1 MRFHD
6 SPPVTKSKKLS
17 IKLFGFYS
25 DEFIIPHLMIL
36 KRYSLFGVYI
46 VISRIGGIFMHE
58 YPKKVLI
65 SSGDIEN
72 ICNEFIQKNN
82 IEKRF
87 GFCLGIIL
95 PAWLSVF
102 ALFKDVWTTFDTVYV
117 TILIILTLG
126 TVILGYKVQKN
137 KVKSSIVDQIN
148 NKSYRDS
155 AYTAL
160 FIIARIRTDS
170 DGRKRI
176 QVLVQY
182 KEKWGCN
189 FLPYL
194 EIDKNLLLEQQE
206 DKLLN
211 GLADKLEVNSKD
223 LRIRHLEEA
232 KCYSIKISVPE
243 QEEKLFIHEFYTV
256 TLNRYLENGLLNRCK
271 WMNIDTLADDINT
284 VRHNSD
290 VVDNLMRIK
299 SRIVDSFVS
308 YDSLKKP
315 IKIIWNITSKCSFD
329 CAICATYCEQK
340 KELSEIEKSKVL
352 LAIMGMKD
360 SIKELN
366 FAGGDPLVSDDSKKI
381 IKYAI
386 EVMGKD
392 KISVTTTGKAI
403 GKLPEIDKIVFLNN
417 CILSLDTFDLD
428 FKGVRKSVDYNKK
441 NVRCSMEFRR
451 YMSKLRINVPIINT
465 DLSVEDIKKL
475 VEKINNIGPEE
486 VSLIRLMPVGRQSVK
501 EYPINYNAERFIN
514 IFKQDLNSNIQLHL
528 HCTLRCQYC
537 TEKNK
542 CTMLEQKIGIDCAG
556 NVFACCWAGYLNCE
570 LTDNPFWLGN
580 LLEKDLDEIVTGD
593 RALELLERCN
603 REKCSVFTY
612 YNMEF

>member
-1 MRFHD
+1 
-6 SPPVTKSKKLS
+6 
-17 IKLFGFYS
+17 
-25 DEFIIPHLMIL
+25 
-36 KRYSLFGVYI
+36 
-46 VISRIGGIFMHE
+46 MHE
-58 YPKKVLI
+58 YPNKVLI
-65 SSGDIEN
+65 SSRDIEA

-82 IEKRF
+82 IEKSF
-87 GFCLGIIL
+87 VFFLGIIL

-102 ALFKDVWTTFDTVYV
+102 ALFKDTWTTFDTVYV
-117 TILIILTLG
+117 TVLISLTLL
-126 TVILGYKVQKN
+126 TVILGYIVQKN
-137 KVKSSIVDQIN
+137 KVKTSIVEQIN

-182 KEKWGCN
+182 KDSWGCN

-194 EIDKNLLLEQQE
+194 EIDKNLSLEQQKT
-206 DKLLN
+206 KLLN
-211 GLADKLEVNSKD
+211 GLAEKLEIKSAD
-223 LRIRHLEEA
+223 LQIRHLEEA

-256 TLNRYLENGLLNRCK
+256 TLSSYLENGLLNRYK

-308 YDSLKKP
+308 HDFFKKP

-340 KELSEIEKSKVL
+340 KELSESEKAKVF

-366 FAGGDPLVSDDSKKI
+366 FAGGDPLVSADSKKI

-386 EVMGKD
+386 EVMGKN

-403 GKLPEIDKIVFLNN
+403 GELCETEKLEFLNN

-428 FKGVRKSVDYNKK
+428 FEGVRKSVDYNKK
-441 NVRCSMEFRR
+441 NVRCSMEFRK
-451 YMSKLRINVPIINT
+451 YMSKLKINVPIIDT
-465 DLSVEDIKKL
+465 ELSVEDIKKL
-475 VEKINNIGPEE
+475 VEKINVINPEE
-486 VSLIRLMPVGRQSVK
+486 VSLIRLMPVGRQSVEK
-501 EYPINYNAERFIN
+501 YPINYNAEKFIN
-514 IFKQDLNSNIQLHL
+514 IFKQNLGANIQLHL

-537 TEKNK
+537 VGETK
-542 CTMLEQKIGIDCAG
+542 CTMLEEKIGIDCAG
-556 NVFACCWAGYLNCE
+556 NVFACCWAGYLNCK

-580 LLEKDLDEIVTGD
+580 LLENDLHEIVTGD
-593 RALELLERCN
+593 RASELLEHWS
-603 REKCSVFTY
+603 REKCGVFTWS
-612 YNMEF
+612 NMEF